1 MFHFFGA
8 GQKGLRV
15 REGKTAWKKYKGF
28 FASSLCTE
36 IPWKV
41 TLLSDVATSKD
52 LAKVQIKFEKIKL
65 IWTLSGC
72 LTERKPAVDPVGL
85 TKKLF
90 LTNSAM
96 TNDVQQGRFCC
107 NNYSFNVAALVTEVL
122 PNELRRLFTSSL
134 KVVKV
139 LRLLI
144 FLYGQVQ
151 TITDN
156 YG

>member
-1 MFHFFGA
+1 LFHFFGA

-15 REGKTAWKKYKGF
+15 REGRTARKKYKGF

-72 LTERKPAVDPVGL
+72 TTDRKPAVDHLGL

-90 LTNSAM
+90 LTNSA
-96 TNDVQQGRFCC
+96 TNNYVRQYRYCC
-107 NNYSFNVAALVTEVL
+107 NNYSFNVAALGKEVL
-122 PNELRRLFTSSL
+122 PSELRRPFSSSL
-134 KVVKV
+134 T
-139 LRLLI
+139 LLINRRLLI
-144 FLYGQVQ
+144 A
-151 TITDN
+151 
-156 YG
+156 